1 MIKFLQLYETNNF
14 YYNNYDIEKYIKI
27 SFDSNKK
34 ISLNEF
40 SFKKYNRI
48 EIEIYDME
56 LNEDIFYYIQKY
68 NLRNISFLE
77 ITKQK
82 FNKEAFYG

>member
-34 ISLNEF
+34 ISLNDF
-40 SFKKYNRI
+40 SFKRYNRI

-56 LNEDIFYYIQKY
+56 LNEDIFYSIQKY

-77 ITKQK
+77 ISKCK
-82 FNKEAFYG
+82 YNREVFHD

>member
-34 ISLNEF
+34 ISLNDF
-40 SFKKYNRI
+40 SFKRYNRI

-56 LNEDIFYYIQKY
+56 LNKDIFYSIQKY

-77 ITKQK
+77 ISKCK
-82 FNKEAFYG
+82 YNREVFHD

>member
-34 ISLNEF
+34 
-40 SFKKYNRI
+40 
-48 EIEIYDME
+48 
-56 LNEDIFYYIQKY
+56 
-68 NLRNISFLE
+68 
-77 ITKQK
+77 
-82 FNKEAFYG
+82 